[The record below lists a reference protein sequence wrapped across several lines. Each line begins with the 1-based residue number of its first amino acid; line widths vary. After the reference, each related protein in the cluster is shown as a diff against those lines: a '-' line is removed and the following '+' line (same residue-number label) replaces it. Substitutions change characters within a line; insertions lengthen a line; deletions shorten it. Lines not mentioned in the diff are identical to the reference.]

1 MITPLEQKF
10 TEMVSVFRK
19 QLSAYSED
27 IQSFIS
33 SAESMQSPCQIHII
47 SCKEYDLNLII
58 KTHDPEFGDLVKE
71 TVISSDKF
79 DVDITNFLEQPIW
92 KKLEEKSSTNNQ
104 DYKFLLGQL
113 VVFGSKIR
121 DRNFDKQSTVT
132 SFIGDGN
139 ISTWELSCDITDFDL
154 NEKARN
160 FANWGI
166 NAFERYT
173 EYQKNPE
180 PIIVPSE
187 IQPRGFGAY
196 FYPFILID
204 EFKPTFTGQFTGS
217 DFSKFDEYVYDA
229 NFANMRLVVTRI
241 GLVGIDTDNP
251 ELANKII
258 NTIFGTALLLGLPVH
273 ANRRNEL
280 AGVSLK
286 DNSAFVH
293 SWEVSTLRTIMY
305 YYTTRFA
312 RLHLSKKPVPLEN
325 IRDIIKTA
333 ERVWIE
339 DKFITE
345 LELFLQSQTHFDNLE
360 FLQSFNTSWLVIE
373 RYLRRKF
380 NNKMNTQTGGIK
392 KHLEKLDI
400 SRIMDILRTDGDITD
415 DEFKMYESLRDLR
428 NGVFHGKN
436 HPDMDETKSCLKIA
450 MYIAEKETR
459 ISKKFDFNS
468 TDYIDI

>member
-1 MITPLEQKF
+1 MPTILEQKF
-10 TEMVSVFRK
+10 TEMISTYRR
-19 QLSAYSED
+19 QLASHSDD
-27 IQSFIS
+27 IQRFAS
-33 SAESMQSPCQIHII
+33 SAESMQSPCQIHIL

-71 TVISSDKF
+71 TIIASDKF
-79 DVDITNFLEQPIW
+79 DVGIANFLEQPVW
-92 KKLEEKSSTNNQ
+92 KKLAEKDSRNNQ

-132 SFIGDGN
+132 SFMGDGN
-139 ISTWELSCDITDFDL
+139 VSTWELSCDITNFDL
-154 NEKARN
+154 NEKATS
-160 FANWGI
+160 FVDSCI
-166 NAFERYT
+166 SSFEIYT
-173 EYQKNPE
+173 EYQKSPE
-180 PIIVPSE
+180 PIAVPSE
-187 IQPRGFGAY
+187 IQQRGFGAY
-196 FYPFILID
+196 FYPFILIG

-229 NFANMRLVVTRI
+229 RFANMRLVVTRI

-286 DNSAFVH
+286 DSAFVH

-312 RLHLSKKPVPLEN
+312 RLHLFKKPVPLET
-325 IRDIIKTA
+325 IQDIIKTA
-333 ERVWIE
+333 ERIWKE

-345 LELFLQSQTHFDNLE
+345 LELFLQSQTHLDNSE

-373 RYLRRKF
+373 KYLRRKF
-380 NNKMNTQTGGIK
+380 SDKVNTQTGGIK
-392 KHLEKLDI
+392 KYLEKLDI

-415 DEFKMYESLRDLR
+415 DELKMYDSLRDRR
-428 NGVFHGKN
+428 NEIFHGKN
-436 HPDMDETKSCLKIA
+436 HPNLDETKSCLTIA
-450 MYIAEKETR
+450 SYIVEKETR
-459 ISKKFDFNS
+459 VSKKFDFNT
-468 TDYIDI
+468 TDYVYV